1 MDLLNILVCPPGL
14 GPIVGFV
21 KKIFGLIQII
31 VPICLIIVGAFD
43 LAKAVVSSDE
53 KEIKAATHKL
63 IKRAIAA
70 VAVFFLVSAASLI
83 FGYASENDEQLS
95 DFRWRECWD
104 YDSDAYYYRR

>member
-1 MDLLNILVCPPGL
+1 MDLLNILKCPQGL
-14 GPIVGFV
+14 GSIVSFV
-21 KKIFGLIQII
+21 KKIFGLIQIV

-43 LAKAVVSSDE
+43 LAKAVVASDE

-70 VAVFFLVSAASLI
+70 VAVFFLVSACSLI

-95 DFRWRECWD
+95 DFRWKECWD
-104 YDSDAYYYRR
+104 YEYDVYYVYK